1 MFFIV
6 AFLDLLVPIN
16 LYRIVG
22 ELLRLV
28 VDQVCTLQVLSNQQ
42 SKIVRL

>member
-1 MFFIV
+1 MIFV
-6 AFLDLLVPIN
+6 YAFLGLLVLIG

-28 VDQVCTLQVLSNQQ
+28 VDKACIL
-42 SKIVRL
+42 

>member
-1 MFFIV
+1 V
-6 AFLDLLVPIN
+6 AFLGLLVPID

-28 VDQVCTLQVLSNQQ
+28 VDQACTLQVLSDQ
-42 SKIVRL
+42 